1 MGFRL
6 FASTTNAMSSIIDRV
21 NFFPSL
27 LSSPPNGSRLLK
39 PVTVFGGKTESR
51 ARYIYIYIYYW
62 TLSNRCCRWNNSR
75 IIARWSGSRRNVKRA
90 AVRNLSDEYSTR
102 TRVRRGRRNP
112 FVIIQRELLGNKQSC
127 ETAER
132 SARTHGEQGRAAL
145 DFSSLSRRKARVC
158 MYVRLSPTDSL
169 GSVSSSLRARATDEI
184 VIFSVAVPLFS
195 RLVTMFRDHHHSLFL
210 LPISIYRTCSRSYP
224 NLWKGYKFEF
234 VLTKRER
241 KISVIVA
248 NCRDRMSR
256 FNPRFIPVHT
266 GSRFINLPSASR

>member
-158 MYVRLSPTDSL
+158 VCMSASL
-169 GSVSSSLRARATDEI
+169 QPI
-184 VIFSVAVPLFS
+184 
-195 RLVTMFRDHHHSLFL
+195 HSGQFL
-210 LPISIYRTCSRSYP
+210 LPC
-224 NLWKGYKFEF
+224 
-234 VLTKRER
+234 
-241 KISVIVA
+241 A
-248 NCRDRMSR
+248 
-256 FNPRFIPVHT
+256 PVQLMKLL
-266 GSRFINLPSASR
+266 FLA